1 MMSRRLPNGL
11 KYKIDRVTPG
21 VIVPG
26 TDNEPVV
33 TITVRGGTIKYRLIS
48 FILHQAD
55 TPTWEGEISQSD
67 LDDVDAWVCSNLDT
81 LLVEANLYHI
91 VKFDKKSKCYY
102 DFQSRTLYEANGLYE
117 KKGCMAG
124 GLKNADKINGKPILL
139 PGKAIPF
146 IEILTRHPGV
156 GYGFESFIDDEV
168 DDIERAKNSLSQAFY
183 KFLRYDS
190 SIRDTFIRE
199 TTGSK
204 LYKYVGEPQKWVV
217 GEKIKN
223 ETLTIKM
230 VYDTVAQSEI
240 LSICDP
246 GSGVLIDSVLAT
258 DIKPGDAIAFLGI
271 DTRQFNLKLTDSK
284 RFFDT
289 NYLESAEALKSL
301 LSRYCTML
309 DAVWAQIARSIKN
322 NFLHSL
328 SASTYFRDT
337 RGVPHNQSDYLR
349 AYPLNMERLGIVL
362 KQIYP
367 SIIKIIKDFGF
378 EEEFFKNCN
387 LEIESE
393 EGIINIEKAIDGIVS
408 LLLLCL
414 YCCQTAYVDE
424 ALDRLKKRYHDDLV
438 KRIQKKFDYTPP
450 SNSGD
455 SLFDPE
461 ALQIGLQD
469 FLVGLQDLLVLRGQL
484 LSEGQYAKA
493 SVIEKF
499 FDGLNLSYSDENSLL
514 PPSRGREL

>member
-1 MMSRRLPNGL
+1 MRTRELPQGL
-11 KYKIDRVTPG
+11 KYEIEKGNPG
-21 VIVPG
+21 TIVPG
-26 TDNEPVV
+26 SDRGPVV
-33 TITVRGGTIKYRLIS
+33 TIAVQGGTIQYRLIS
-48 FILHQAD
+48 YILHRAD
-55 TPTWEGEISQSD
+55 TPTWEGDIEQKK
-67 LDDVDAWVCSNLDT
+67 LDEVESWVN
-81 LLVEANLYHI
+81 ANLPMLLAEAQLHRI
-91 VKFDKKSKCYY
+91 IRFDKKAKCYY
-102 DFQSRTLYEANGLYE
+102 DFRSQTLYEANGYYE
-117 KKGCMAG
+117 KKGSTAG
-124 GLKNADKINGKPILL
+124 GLKNAAAINGKPILL

-146 IEILTRHPGV
+146 IEILTRYPGV

-258 DIKPGDAIAFLGI
+258 DIKPEEAIAFLGI
-271 DTRQFNLKLTDSK
+271 DTGLFNLELTDSK

-289 NYLESAEALKSL
+289 NYLKSADALKSL

-349 AYPLNMERLGIVL
+349 AYPLNMDRLGIVL

-367 SIIKIIKDFGF
+367 SITKIIKDFGF

-393 EGIINIEKAIDGIVS
+393 EGIIDIERVIDGIVS

-414 YCCQTAYVDE
+414 CCCQTAYVDE
-424 ALDRLKKRYHDDLV
+424 ALDRLKKRYHDVLLAL
-438 KRIQKKFDYTPP
+438 IQKKFDYIPP

-469 FLVGLQDLLVLRGQL
+469 LLALRGQL

-499 FDGLNLSYSDENSLL
+499 FDGLNLSYNDENSLL